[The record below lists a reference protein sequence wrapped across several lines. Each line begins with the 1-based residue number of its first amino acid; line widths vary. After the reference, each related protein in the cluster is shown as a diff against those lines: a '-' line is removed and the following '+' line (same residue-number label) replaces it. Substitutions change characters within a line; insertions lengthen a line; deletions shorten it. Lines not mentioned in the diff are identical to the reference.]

1 MAPGRCSLLLGA
13 LLLAALPP
21 AAQAG
26 SVTAESIWDQNNA
39 LQRAQE
45 QVPRGATVTGSQ
57 CTEVNVRTGNY
68 RYICTVTYTETPPA
82 AASPN
87 ESSAPRP

>member
-1 MAPGRCSLLLGA
+1 MALGRCSLLLGA
-13 LLLAALPP
+13 LLLAALPQ
-21 AAQAG
+21 AARAG
-26 SVTAESIWDQNNA
+26 SATAESIWDKGNA

-45 QVPRGATVTGSQ
+45 QVPRGATVTGSR

-87 ESSAPRP
+87 GSSAPKP